1 MNDTLLSLQFTPVA
15 PELRDRYAAITAA
28 APSQSA
34 DHSFVNLCI
43 WHHVYRQE
51 IAFVGN
57 RAAVRFATPVGRR
70 YLFPIGTGPLAPV
83 VESLLQT
90 EPDLTFSGLTEKDL
104 AQLLADFPDTFA
116 TFEDRD
122 IADYLYD
129 AESLATLSGKKL
141 HGKRNHINAFTAAN
155 EWYLKELGPEDA
167 DACRHI
173 QQEWQALHPGDAP
186 ENERVAME
194 YALTHREALGLY
206 GALLYANGAPVAF
219 TLGSM
224 LTPDT
229 LCVHFE
235 KALSTVQGAYPT
247 VNREFVRMMREKMPA
262 LRFVNREDDMGLE
275 SLRKAKLS
283 YRPLTLIRKFTAK
296 RV

>member
-1 MNDTLLSLQFTPVA
+1 MLALSFAPVTPD
-15 PELRDRYAAITAA
+15 LRDRYAALTAA

-43 WHHVYRQE
+43 WSHVYRQQ
-51 IAFVGN
+51 IAFTGN
-57 RAAVRFATPVGRR
+57 RAVVRFALPAGCR
-70 YLFPIGTGPLAPV
+70 YLFPVGTGPLAPV
-83 VESLLQT
+83 VNALLRE
-90 EPDLTFSGLTEKDL
+90 EPTLTLSGLTEEEL
-104 AQLLADFPDTFA
+104 AQLLAAFPDTFA
-116 TFEDRD
+116 TFEERD

-129 AESLATLSGKKL
+129 ATSLATLSGKKL

-155 EWYLKELGPEDA
+155 DWQVRELTPQDA

-173 QQEWQALHPGDAP
+173 QREWQALHPGEAP
-186 ENERVAME
+186 EQERIALEHALAAMDDL
-194 YALTHREALGLY
+194 ALD

-224 LTPDT
+224 LTTDT

-247 VNREFVRMMREKMPA
+247 INREFVRMMLAKHPT

-275 SLRKAKLS
+275 SLRRAKLS
-283 YRPLTLIRKFTAK
+283 YRPLTLIRKFTAV
-296 RV
+296 RI